1 MIESLSAYRYSPD
14 HLDEYEDKVVRRR
27 RKNERNNVT
36 TDMPKIRAILAILQ
50 NRRIDDPEAKTL
62 KEMYE
67 KLQEI
72 ENEKKLTS
80 VKKGKSLQIDTFFK

>member
-1 MIESLSAYRYSPD
+1 MIESLSAYRYNPD
-14 HLDEYEDKVVRRR
+14 NLYEYEDKIVRRR
-27 RKNERNNVT
+27 RKNESNKVT

-50 NRRIDDPEAKTL
+50 NRRIDDPEAETL

-72 ENEKKLTS
+72 ENEKKMS
-80 VKKGKSLQIDTFFK
+80 VKGEKSLKIDTFFK